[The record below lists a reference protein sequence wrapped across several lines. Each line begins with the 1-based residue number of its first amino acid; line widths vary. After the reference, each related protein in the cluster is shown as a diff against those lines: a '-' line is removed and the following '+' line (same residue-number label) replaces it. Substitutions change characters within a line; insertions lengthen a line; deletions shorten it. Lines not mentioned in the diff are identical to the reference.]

1 MSGPG
6 PMKLIL
12 IWTAGPYLEAK
23 ELEDVLLTTAHPPP
37 PKNKKNHTLTT
48 LRNNQPTCKGNISA
62 KSINRLLL
70 RGVFTFLT

>member
-23 ELEDVLLTTAHPPP
+23 ELEDVLLTTAHSPP
-37 PKNKKNHTLTT
+37 PKNKKKTT
-48 LRNNQPTCKGNISA
+48 H
-62 KSINRLLL
+62 
-70 RGVFTFLT
+70 